1 MLPFL
6 RTDTPIPT
14 NPSGVIAQNENQ
26 FLITE
31 DNEDFLIFFE
41 DDEL

>member
-1 MLPFL
+1 M

-14 NPSGVIAQNENQ
+14 NPSGVISQDGDV

-31 DNEDFLIFFE
+31 DEDDFLIFFE